1 MRTRP
6 ERVEPEIYFRIV
18 HLAHDTK
25 NEVRASIYREQT
37 VEIAL
42 GPRVPFKTATQEFRT
57 DEKAAGTNAPAA
69 VVTLQPCAWRAA
81 LPSSPGTRPLKSI
94 P

>member
-18 HLAHDTK
+18 HLAHDAK

-42 GPRVPFKTATQEFRT
+42 GPKGEFKNGNIGALTRRVPTDGVVAPQGSHRLRIGTACR
-57 DEKAAGTNAPAA
+57 
-69 VVTLQPCAWRAA
+69 
-81 LPSSPGTRPLKSI
+81 SSPKERLESPS
-94 P
+94 